1 VQIAADDKGKGEIK
15 LAFYNTEDM
24 NRLLALLE
32 SSGSSDGLL

>member
-15 LAFYNTEDM
+15 LTFYSVEDM

-32 SSGSSDGLL
+32 SGGSSDELL